1 MKLLGAI
8 GAGLAIIIVLIVATF
23 LIAGTEKFWRF
34 FGDPDLGPVL
44 FERLERRSTPNDA
57 LACPPGLCIAKSDV
71 SAPLYAKTAHDL
83 RLAFSKVIASEP
95 RVSVVD
101 ADDMTLTDRYIQ
113 RSQYFGFPDTIV
125 VRFLDGG
132 NGWGPRR
139 IQPRNGS
146 PSSSLRPVG
155 GTRLHA
161 ISSVTAINPMV
172 RCLSGVFA
180 PWAAGMTAITV
191 PPIVRQRQPLAQG
204 LRCSVGS
211 VMALNPHRTPP
222 REGEERFSRAGQPR
236 AVGSPTE
243 QTAPA
248 PSPGSLRGAAAGRG
262 AGGYRVVSQFEILPA
277 LTAHLHSH

>member
-1 MKLLGAI
+1 MKVLGAI

-23 LIAGTEKFWRF
+23 LIVGTETFWRF

-71 SAPLYAKTAHDL
+71 SVPLYPKTAHDL

-132 NGWGPRR
+132 NGRSTLAIYSRSQLGRGDLGVNRAR
-139 IQPRNGS
+139 IERW
-146 PSSSLRPVG
+146 LAK
-155 GTRLHA
+155 L
-161 ISSVTAINPMV
+161 
-172 RCLSGVFA
+172 GVH
-180 PWAAGMTAITV
+180 V
-191 PPIVRQRQPLAQG
+191 PPIDYV
-204 LRCSVGS
+204 
-211 VMALNPHRTPP
+211 N
-222 REGEERFSRAGQPR
+222 
-236 AVGSPTE
+236 
-243 QTAPA
+243 
-248 PSPGSLRGAAAGRG
+248 
-262 AGGYRVVSQFEILPA
+262 
-277 LTAHLHSH
+277 